1 MKLTDNL
8 EKYLEDEYKMFSYR
22 MCKAEDFDIWLEMN
36 KAFMDEEIEDA
47 DLWNGT
53 NENSNDSFKET
64 FKGAL
69 ESKDLITLMIF
80 EEDCVPVGFANLMT
94 IYSIWAHGKALIL
107 DDLYLKPEA
116 RGKGY
121 GKCALKYIEEYSD
134 ASTERGRTLRKRIAE
149 KFNFASL
156 EFQSL
161 EGIIEAIGLDK
172 ACLCTYCWNG
182 KE

>member
-1 MKLTDNL
+1 
-8 EKYLEDEYKMFSYR
+8 MFDYR
-22 MCKAEDFDIWLEMN
+22 ICDISDFNIWLEMN

-53 NENSNDSFKET
+53 NENSNDRFKET
-64 FKGAL
+64 FEGAL

-80 EEDCVPVGFANLMT
+80 EEDGIPVGFANLMT

-121 GKCALKYIEEYSD
+121 GKRALKYIEEY
-134 ASTERGRTLRKRIAE
+134 AEKKKYKRIQ
-149 KFNFASL
+149 
-156 EFQSL
+156 FQSEL
-161 EGIIEAIGLDK
+161 TNPSAMEFYK
-172 ACLCTYCWNG
+172 ALGYIPTGMKFYV
-182 KE
+182 KYF